1 MKKNYLLLVPVLL
14 CLCLA
19 GCKDEAEPSPDSVV
33 VSTAPLTVE
42 AAAGFDSVTIFATCG
57 WTATGDGWI
66 AIDPASGERGIHA
79 VTLTFGA
86 NETGAVRT
94 GSVTFT
100 AGSYSE
106 TFTLSQK
113 AE

>member
-1 MKKNYLLLVPVLL
+1 MKRIYLMIVPALLSL
-14 CLCLA
+14 CLG
-19 GCKDEAEPSPDSVV
+19 GCKDDAESMPDSVV

-42 AAAGFDSVTIFATCG
+42 AAAGFDSVTIFATCD
-57 WTATGDGWI
+57 WTAAGDEWI
-66 AIDPASGERGIHA
+66 AIDPASGGQGIHA
-79 VTLTFGA
+79 VTLTYGA
-86 NETGAVRT
+86 NETEAVRT

>member
-1 MKKNYLLLVPVLL
+1 MKRMYLLLVPVLL

-19 GCKDEAEPSPDSVV
+19 GCKDDAEPTPDSVV

-42 AAAGFDSVTIFATCG
+42 AGAGLESVTIFATCG
-57 WTATGDGWI
+57 WTAAGDGWI

-79 VTLTFGA
+79 VTLTYGA
-86 NETGAVRT
+86 NDTGVLRT
-94 GSVTFT
+94 GSVNFT